1 MNNMNIANS
10 IRTKISNTEPGL
22 LFGLKDFLEI
32 NNPQAVVLELSRL
45 SKKGVIKRLTKG
57 KYFVPKKSKFGELG
71 PSELQVLDQL
81 IKENGGYFAGTM
93 ALNRIGVTTQIPSEI
108 LIRGAR
114 SNRLL
119 KIGNLN
125 IRFEQQGLKN
135 IKYNQSKITD
145 VIEALRLL
153 RNTPDGNTKLS
164 ISRVSSILKDYNK
177 DEIKTLVEA
186 SYSARPFVRA
196 LLGAILEQQGNK
208 AAQSIKASLN
218 PVSRYKL
225 GLDKNLLPNKANWGI
240 V

>member
-1 MNNMNIANS
+1 MNISNS
-10 IRTKISNTEPGL
+10 IRTKINQTSPGT
-22 LFGLKDFLEI
+22 LFGLKDFAEF

-71 PSELQVLDQL
+71 PTEGQILDQL
-81 IKENGGYFAGTM
+81 ITDNGGYFAGNM
-93 ALNRIGVTTQIPSEI
+93 ALNRIGVTTQVPSEV

-114 SNRLL
+114 STRKL

-135 IKYNQSKITD
+135 VKYTQSKITD
-145 VIEALRLL
+145 VIEALRLFK
-153 RNTPDGNTKLS
+153 NTSDGNTTLT
-164 ISRVSSILKDYNK
+164 IDRVSSILKSYRR
-177 DEIKTLVEA
+177 DEIKTLIEA
-186 SYSARPFVRA
+186 SCSARPFVRA
-196 LLGAILEQQGNK
+196 LLGAILEQQGNTA

-225 GLDKNLLPNKANWGI
+225 GLDKTILPNKYKWGI
-240 V
+240 I